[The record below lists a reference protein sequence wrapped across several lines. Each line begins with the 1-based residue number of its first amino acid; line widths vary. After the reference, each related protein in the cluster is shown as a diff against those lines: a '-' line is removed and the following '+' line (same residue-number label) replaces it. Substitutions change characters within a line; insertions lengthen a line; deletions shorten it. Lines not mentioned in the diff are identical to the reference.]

1 MIAYKGFN
9 KGLICRGYQF
19 HPGENI
25 TAEANC
31 AQNGFH
37 SAENPLDCITYYG
50 NIKDSVYCIVEVTG
64 DMDEDDRDSKIASTE
79 LRIIKQLTL
88 EELFLH
94 ALAFMVDHPK
104 RTWSDQV
111 SKDRATARGGFAV
124 VRGSDPIAQGKLGD
138 ILAFAKE
145 RKDSSEIE
153 QVALARVDGKDI
165 LPTVWYGIDLQ
176 ERQVECFE

>member
-19 HPGENI
+19 QPGENI
-25 TAEANC
+25 TEEANC
-31 AQNGFH
+31 AHNGFH

-104 RTWSDQV
+104 RTWSDHV

-124 VRGSDPIAQGKLGD
+124 VGGGQIVNVGMFGLYGHDNPDGLPGARE
-138 ILAFAKE
+138 AFGG
-145 RKDSSEIE
+145 
-153 QVALARVDGKDI
+153 RVWVQ
-165 LPTVWYGIDLQ
+165 LFRLCRSRRFRFV
-176 ERQVECFE
+176 V

>member
-9 KGLICRGYQF
+9 KGLVCRGYQF
-19 HPGENI
+19 SNGENI
-25 TAEANC
+25 TDEANC
-31 AQNGFH
+31 AKNGFH

-79 LRIIKQLTL
+79 LRIIKELTL

-104 RTWSDQV
+104 RDWSKHV
-111 SKDRATARGGFAV
+111 SKDRATACGGFAV
-124 VRGSDPIAQGKLGD
+124 VRGSDPIAKGKIGD

-145 RKDSSEIE
+145 CSDSPEIE
-153 QVALARVDGKDI
+153 QVALARIDGKTI
-165 LPTVWYGIDLQ
+165 LPDVWYGIELT
-176 ERQVECFE
+176 ERQVDFDE

>member
-9 KGLICRGYQF
+9 KGLIYRGYQF
-19 HPGENI
+19 SKGENV
-25 TAEANC
+25 TEEANC
-31 AQNGFH
+31 AHNGFH

-50 NIKDSVYCIVEVTG
+50 NIKDSVYCIVEVSG

-145 RKDSSEIE
+145 CKDSSEIE

-165 LPTVWYGIDLQ
+165 LPDVWYGIDLQ

>member
-1 MIAYKGFN
+1 
-9 KGLICRGYQF
+9 
-19 HPGENI
+19 
-25 TAEANC
+25 
-31 AQNGFH
+31 
-37 SAENPLDCITYYG
+37 
-50 NIKDSVYCIVEVTG
+50 
-64 DMDEDDRDSKIASTE
+64 MDEDDRDSKIASTE

-104 RTWSDQV
+104 RTWSDHV
-111 SKDRATARGGFAV
+111 SKDRATACDGFAV

-165 LPTVWYGIDLQ
+165 LPDVWYGIDLT

>member
-19 HPGENI
+19 SKGENI
-25 TAEANC
+25 TEEANC
-31 AQNGFH
+31 AKNGFH

-50 NIKDSVYCIVEVTG
+50 NIKDSIYCIVEVTG

-104 RTWSDQV
+104 RTWSNHV
-111 SKDRATARGGFAV
+111 SKDQATARYGYAV
-124 VRGSDPIAQGKLGD
+124 VRGSDPVARGKLGD

-145 RKDSSEIE
+145 CKDSPEIE

-165 LPTVWYGIDLQ
+165 LPDVWYGIDLT
-176 ERQVECFE
+176 ERQVECLE

>member
-19 HPGENI
+19 QPGENI
-25 TAEANC
+25 TEEANC
-31 AQNGFH
+31 AKNGFH

-124 VRGSDPIAQGKLGD
+124 VRGTDPIAQGKFGD

-145 RKDSSEIE
+145 SDNKQSIDRI
-153 QVALARVDGKDI
+153 ALTRVDGKSI
-165 LPTVWYGIDLQ
+165 RPNVWYDIDFK
-176 ERQVECFE
+176 ERRKVSGE

>member
-1 MIAYKGFN
+1 
-9 KGLICRGYQF
+9 
-19 HPGENI
+19 
-25 TAEANC
+25 
-31 AQNGFH
+31 
-37 SAENPLDCITYYG
+37 
-50 NIKDSVYCIVEVTG
+50 
-64 DMDEDDRDSKIASTE
+64 MDEDDRDSKIASTE

-124 VRGSDPIAQGKLGD
+124 VRGSDPIAKGKLGD

-145 RKDSSEIE
+145 CKDSSEIE

-165 LPTVWYGIDLQ
+165 LPDVWYGIDLQ

>member
-9 KGLICRGYQF
+9 KGFICRDYQF
-19 HPGENI
+19 SMGENI
-25 TAEANC
+25 TEEANC

-79 LRIIKQLTL
+79 LRIIQQVTL

-124 VRGSDPIAQGKLGD
+124 VRGSDPIACGKIGD

-145 RKDSSEIE
+145 HKDCSEIE

-165 LPTVWYGIDLQ
+165 LPDVWYGIDLQ

>member
-19 HPGENI
+19 QPGENI
-25 TAEANC
+25 TEEANC
-31 AQNGFH
+31 AKNGFH

-50 NIKDSVYCIVEVTG
+50 NIKDSIYCIVEVTG

-145 RKDSSEIE
+145 RKNSSGIE

-165 LPTVWYGIDLQ
+165 LPDVWYGIDLQ

>member
-145 RKDSSEIE
+145 CKDSSEIE

-165 LPTVWYGIDLQ
+165 LPDVWYGIDLQ

>member
-19 HPGENI
+19 SKGENI
-25 TAEANC
+25 TEEANC
-31 AQNGFH
+31 AHNGFH

-145 RKDSSEIE
+145 CKDSSEIE

-165 LPTVWYGIDLQ
+165 LPDVWYGIDLQ

>member
-9 KGLICRGYQF
+9 NGLICRGYQF
-19 HPGENI
+19 QPGDNI

-104 RTWSDQV
+104 RTWSDHV

-124 VRGSDPIAQGKLGD
+124 VRGFDPIAQGKLGD

-165 LPTVWYGIDLQ
+165 LPDVWYGIDLT

>member
-88 EELFLH
+88 EELFLP

-104 RTWSDQV
+104 RTWSDHV
-111 SKDRATARGGFAV
+111 SKDRATACGGFAV

-165 LPTVWYGIDLQ
+165 LPDVWYGIDLQ

>member
-19 HPGENI
+19 QPGENI
-25 TAEANC
+25 TEEANC

-50 NIKDSVYCIVEVTG
+50 NIKDSVYCIVEVSG
-64 DMDEDDRDSKIASTE
+64 DIDEDDRDSKIASTE

-104 RTWSDQV
+104 RSWSNHV
-111 SKDRATARGGFAV
+111 SKDRATARNGYAV
-124 VRGSDPIAQGKLGD
+124 VRGSDPVACGKLGD

-145 RKDSSEIE
+145 GANSPQIE
-153 QVALARVDGKDI
+153 QVALARVDGEDI
-165 LPTVWYGIDLQ
+165 LADTWYGIDLT
-176 ERQVECFE
+176 ERQVDYFD

>member
-19 HPGENI
+19 SKGENV
-25 TAEANC
+25 TEEANC
-31 AQNGFH
+31 AHNGFH

-50 NIKDSVYCIVEVTG
+50 NIKDSVYCIVEVSG

-145 RKDSSEIE
+145 CKDSSEIE

-165 LPTVWYGIDLQ
+165 LPDVWYGIDLQ

>member
-1 MIAYKGFN
+1 
-9 KGLICRGYQF
+9 
-19 HPGENI
+19 
-25 TAEANC
+25 
-31 AQNGFH
+31 
-37 SAENPLDCITYYG
+37 
-50 NIKDSVYCIVEVTG
+50 
-64 DMDEDDRDSKIASTE
+64 MDEDDRDSKIASTE

-145 RKDSSEIE
+145 CKVVNFTKQQMSSHPTGVRHDNIHSLCDTASGFHMTAAHSADGRSRTMPF
-153 QVALARVDGKDI
+153 QFKAL
-165 LPTVWYGIDLQ
+165 
-176 ERQVECFE
+176 

>member
-19 HPGENI
+19 SKGENI
-25 TAEANC
+25 TEEANC
-31 AQNGFH
+31 AHNGFH

-145 RKDSSEIE
+145 DANSPLIE
-153 QVALARVDGKDI
+153 QVALARVDGEVI
-165 LPTVWYGIDLQ
+165 LANTWYGIDLT
-176 ERQVECFE
+176 ERQVDYFD